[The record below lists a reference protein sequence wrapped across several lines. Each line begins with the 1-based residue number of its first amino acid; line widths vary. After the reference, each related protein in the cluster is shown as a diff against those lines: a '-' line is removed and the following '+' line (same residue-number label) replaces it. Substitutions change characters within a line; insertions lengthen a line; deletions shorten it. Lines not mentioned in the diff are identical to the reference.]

1 MLEHSAGAVI
11 YRKNAQ
17 HLEYLIV
24 QSVKD
29 QRWGFPKGH
38 LEGKET
44 EKQAAMREVKEEAG
58 IAPHFDFAFK
68 HKLKYWLPNKN
79 EKEVTLFIAKAL
91 KNAAVAIQPSEI
103 QDHKWV
109 TSKQAV
115 KYLTEHGKMQ
125 VLRAAEKYL
134 KEK

>member
-17 HLEYLIV
+17 HLEFLIL

-44 EKQAAMREVKEEAG
+44 EKQAAIREVKEESG
-58 IAPHFDFAFK
+58 LAPHFDFAFK
-68 HKLKYWLPNKN
+68 RKIKYWLPNKN
-79 EKEVTLFIAKAL
+79 EKEVTFFIAKTLAN
-91 KNAAVAIQPSEI
+91 KPVAIQPSEI
-103 QDHKWV
+103 QAHKWV
-109 TSKQAV
+109 TAQEAV
-115 KYLTEHGKMQ
+115 KYLTEHGKLQ
-125 VLRAAEKYL
+125 VLQAAVRYL
-134 KEK
+134 KER